1 MSGSGLFAIFFV
13 VVLGLIVLGMVQSV
27 LRQQQIGELR
37 RSGTRVAATVTN
49 ILHERGAGERGH
61 CAESDDRRARDC
73 ADVSRRLVRGG

>member
-13 VVLGLIVLGMVQSV
+13 VVLGLIVLGMVQNV

-49 ILHERGAGERGH
+49 ITCHKPLG
-61 CAESDDRRARDC
+61 
-73 ADVSRRLVRGG
+73 VSPGG